1 MKLGE
6 SHNGGAV
13 QQSSISCVLRRIG
26 QICTCKRFLIPE
38 NICIIQKDSSFCNE
52 IQNPKNIRLP

>member
-38 NICIIQKDSSFCNE
+38 NICIRIVSVKGYF
-52 IQNPKNIRLP
+52 IL